1 MSKVFG
7 TIVNPKGD
15 VVGYGLYELYE
26 THRGNVRLRSGTTS
40 FPIGWL
46 RLNTC
51 HNGSQD
57 KQIRGDFEHSK
68 DNID

>member
-40 FPIGWL
+40 FPISWL
-46 RLNTC
+46 RFTD
-51 HNGSQD
+51 HNNNQD
-57 KQIRGDFEHSK
+57 KQTRGVVERK
-68 DNID
+68 DNSH